1 MLGYVAE
8 STQETIDDFF
18 PGYARTMTRLGKE
31 CRWHKVTHTSFDAQR
46 GPEGVL
52 PVGDV
57 EEIVE
62 KIIRCSKSLDGI
74 FRITL

>member
-1 MLGYVAE
+1 
-8 STQETIDDFF
+8 
-18 PGYARTMTRLGKE
+18 MTRLGKE
-31 CRWHKVTHTSFDAQR
+31 RRWHKVTRTSFDAQR

-57 EEIVE
+57 EGIVE
-62 KIIRCSKSLDGI
+62 KIIRRSKSLDGI

>member
-1 MLGYVAE
+1 
-8 STQETIDDFF
+8 
-18 PGYARTMTRLGKE
+18 MTRLGKE
-31 CRWHKVTHTSFDAQR
+31 RRWHKVTRTSFDAQR